1 MADLLQQVSKK
12 ESEVI
17 APLGKSASNPPLQS
31 LEFQT
36 RNSRDSYLATQLR
49 DIPGKDPLVR
59 KNIRIFERGAHI
71 FFEGDQSLA
80 LYVIYSGSIKAYLT
94 TEGGEELVLGFYLP
108 RDVVGLDGIENEVH
122 QSSAVA
128 LETTSVCKFVFAQ
141 LSESDRARGFPK
153 IFSAQLARD
162 YRLLVILS
170 KKDANGRVASFLC
183 DFARRF
189 ETNGYSSSEFHL
201 SMSRHDIGNY
211 LGLAVETISRTLT
224 HFQASGLIDVD
235 RRAIKI
241 NDPEILRQIAG
252 AGC

>member
-1 MADLLQQVSKK
+1 MANLLQQVSKK

-17 APLGKSASNPPLQS
+17 APLGKSASNPPLQG

-49 DIPGKDPLVR
+49 NISGKDPLVR

-71 FFEGDQSLA
+71 FYQGHQSLA
-80 LYVIYSGSIKAYLT
+80 LYVINSGSIKAYLT

-108 RDVVGLDGIENEVH
+108 RDVIGLDGIENEVH

-128 LETTSVCKFVFAQ
+128 LETTSVCKFTFAQ

-153 IFSAQLARD
+153 LLSAQLAHD
-162 YRLLVILS
+162 YHRLVMLT
-170 KKDANGRVASFLC
+170 KKDANSRVASFLC

-224 HFQASGLIDVD
+224 RFQASGLIDVD

-252 AGC
+252 TGC